1 MTLIVSAILS
11 RTFLKGEASSFTLE
25 LPPYRRPNI
34 LQVLYTSIIDR
45 TLFVLWRA
53 VVMAAPAGGVI
64 WLMSN
69 VDVAGQSLT
78 AWVAGWLNPIGQ
90 AIGLDGVVLLAYII
104 AIPANEIV
112 IPTVLMAY
120 TNAGMMLQVDSLAQ
134 LRELLVGQHGW
145 TLMTAVSLMLFSLLH
160 NPCSTTI
167 WTVYQETKSA
177 KWAAVS
183 AAIPLSIA
191 FGLLFVLNQVAR
203 LLGLG

>member
-1 MTLIVSAILS
+1 
-11 RTFLKGEASSFTLE
+11 
-25 LPPYRRPNI
+25 
-34 LQVLYTSIIDR
+34 
-45 TLFVLWRA
+45 
-53 VVMAAPAGGVI
+53 
-64 WLMSN
+64 
-69 VDVAGQSLT
+69 
-78 AWVAGWLNPIGQ
+78 
-90 AIGLDGVVLLAYII
+90 
-104 AIPANEIV
+104 
-112 IPTVLMAY
+112 MAY